1 MEGQCCVPKRSKR
14 RRSRPAPEPRHTH
27 LRYQHVP
34 TTRGQCRAV
43 PRPCPFLSCR
53 YHIWADIKPRTGHLP
68 EETCALDVADEGAH
82 TLEQIGDI
90 YGLTRERVRQ
100 ILAAATAKLLRRAR
114 FLKQ

>member
-1 MEGQCCVPKRSKR
+1 
-14 RRSRPAPEPRHTH
+14 
-27 LRYQHVP
+27 VP
-34 TTRGQCRAV
+34 TTRGQCKAA

-53 YHIWADIKPRTGHLP
+53 YHIWPDIKLRADSLP
-68 EETCALDVADEGAH
+68 KQSCALDVADEGSH

-100 ILAAATAKLLRRAR
+100 ILAAAIAKLLRRAR